1 MKGFKWNSSLLRLV
15 VQHVVF
21 FLTQFT
27 VSECADHHHTFDD
40 VIFLNQIEE
49 VESSSLQV
57 LYSCSEPSVVHVEA
71 LASFDTGDTS
81 TIFRRH
87 WTCHPGSS
95 KVRTVALTLPDW
107 LVYQAD
113 WKIQPSAWVLTA
125 MLRAWVSGAGSL
137 DDYMSAPARAM
148 TLLNLREP
156 FSRPMK
162 QHQLCLSWG
171 LEMKWGA
178 LKDKIPQC
186 PQEQEVAVFLSTLYA
201 STGEKFG
208 IVRTIQPFSDEVLE
222 SLRLKAIPYPWCAFS
237 IWIYLLHP
245 CRQQLCGV
253 LHHLDSKRTYASPSL
268 FLKNSGHLH
277 IQMHGAPGV
286 SSAFLSAFTV
296 PIRQWCHLNVVL
308 DGWMVRITMTCRDGQ
323 HYIVHS
329 SNHVFDIAFHL
340 DDTDGYFAVGGGEFV
355 NGIEGYYGP
364 IIYYRN
370 RMLPQTESEGHIP
383 PSITLMTEWYQSCHK
398 FEFDV
403 RMKIAQYLQRV
414 RENGHSDVCVDAY
427 NQWQS
432 KDRFHIKAPQCEA
445 WEAPSL
451 PQRRHVFLIAEK
463 LANKYGP
470 LVRPVTIGKALYSLT
485 LHKLT
490 QAMDTRVISR
500 MMPLLL
506 QAGCLGDKRA
516 LYLSSVLYSSS
527 AGVKPRPER
536 AWLLALLAAQ
546 QDWRLALLRLGHL
559 HHLGDQNVPP
569 DPDLAYAYY
578 ANIAKQTSADRQNFT
593 SQQTFVEAIYL
604 NNEEVLKAQTNE
616 NHDLFHWLKL
626 QARNGVA
633 GAEQAMGRML
643 FWGQQGVS
651 SDIQTAVR
659 HYQRGALRL
668 EDPVSMYDYAIVLL
682 TGRGVE
688 RDIPKAVMFLKKA
701 LERGF
706 VPAMNALG
714 WYYEQHEKDYGRA
727 VQLWEQ
733 ADALGSPDAAMNL
746 GVMHSQGF
754 YPGKPAD
761 QVMAYHY
768 FLKSAQRGHV
778 DGAITLAEVWNKG
791 IPNHMSRLPNH
802 AVLWAKWASEQNG
815 YLGRVLRKG
824 LDAYFKEKWLMALIH
839 YLMAAESGFASA
851 QFNVAYLCEQNP
863 GGFLTQAFV
872 KQCMLRYYN
881 LTIQSEYPDRYAL
894 IKMGDLLS
902 VSNMTD
908 KKDVTKAAEMYKL
921 ATLSGEPQGWYSLG
935 MLVQEGETLP
945 VSLLVELNL
954 LLPYLTD
961 KQDLLTTL
969 YRRCIDSNA
978 TDAYIPCSLA
988 LFNVYLHSFWET
1000 NIVLKTSSTVAI
1012 TAATVAMAF
1021 VISNIIRRY
1030 VMDTGQIT

>member
-1 MKGFKWNSSLLRLV
+1 MKSFKWNSPLLGLV
-15 VQHVVF
+15 IQHIVF
-21 FLTQFT
+21 FT
-27 VSECADHHHTFDD
+27 VSECAGHHHTFDD
-40 VIFLNQIEE
+40 VRFLNQIEE
-49 VESSSLQV
+49 VESSSVQV
-57 LYSCSEPSVVHVEA
+57 LYSCSESSVVHVEA

-95 KVRTVALTLPDW
+95 RVRTVALTLPDW

-125 MLRAWVSGAGSL
+125 MLRVWVSGAGSL
-137 DDYMSAPARAM
+137 ADYMSASARAM
-148 TLLNLREP
+148 MLLDVREP
-156 FSRPMK
+156 FSRPVK

-171 LEMKWGA
+171 MEVKWGA

-208 IVRTIQPFSDEVLE
+208 IVRTIQPFTNEALE

-237 IWIYLLHP
+237 IWVYLRHP

-253 LHHLDSKRTYASPSL
+253 LHHIDSKRTYASPSL

-277 IQMHGAPGV
+277 IQMHGTSGL
-286 SSAFLSAFTV
+286 SSAVLSAFAV

-323 HYIVHS
+323 HYVVHS

-355 NGIEGYYGP
+355 HGIEGYYGP
-364 IIYYRN
+364 VIYYRN
-370 RMLPQTESEGHIP
+370 RMLPQSESEGHMP
-383 PSITLMTEWYQSCHK
+383 PSITLMTEWDQSCHN

-403 RMKIAQYLQRV
+403 RMKIAQYLQRAK
-414 RENGHSDVCVDAY
+414 ENGHSDVCVDAY
-427 NQWQS
+427 SQWQS
-432 KDRFHIKAPQCEA
+432 KDKLHITAPQCEA
-445 WEAPSL
+445 WEAPSS
-451 PQRRHVFLIAEK
+451 PQRRSVFLIAEK
-463 LANKYGP
+463 MTTKYGP
-470 LVRPVTIGKALYSLT
+470 LVKSVTIGKALYSLA

-490 QAMDTRVISR
+490 QAVDTRVISKV
-500 MMPLLL
+500 MPLLL
-506 QAGCLGDKRA
+506 QAGCLGDQRA

-527 AGVKPRPER
+527 VGVKARPER

-559 HHLGDQNVPP
+559 HHVGDQNVPP

-593 SQQTFVEAIYL
+593 SQQSFVEAIYL
-604 NNEEVLKAQTNE
+604 NNEEALKAQTNE

-659 HYQRGALRL
+659 HYQRGAIRL
-668 EDPVSMYDYAIVLL
+668 EDPVSMYDYATVLL
-682 TGRGVE
+682 MGRGVE

-701 LERGF
+701 IEKGS
-706 VPAMNALG
+706 VPAMNALA
-714 WYYEQHEKDYGRA
+714 WYYEQHERDYERA
-727 VQLWEQ
+727 VQLWEE

-778 DGAITLAEVWNKG
+778 DGAITVAELWHKG
-791 IPNHMSRLPNH
+791 IPSHISRRPNH

-824 LDAYFKEKWLMALIH
+824 LDAYLKAEWLMALIH

-851 QFNVAYLCEQNP
+851 QFNMAYLCEQNP
-863 GGFLTQAFV
+863 GGVLTQAFV

-881 LTIQSEYPDRYAL
+881 LTIQSEYPDAYAL

-902 VSNMTD
+902 ASNTTD
-908 KKDVTKAAEMYKL
+908 KKAVTKAAEMYKRAIL
-921 ATLSGEPQGWYSLG
+921 RGEPQGWYSLG
-935 MLVQEGETLP
+935 VLVQEGETLP

-954 LLPYLTD
+954 LQPYLTD
-961 KQDLLTTL
+961 KQHLLTTL

-988 LFNVYLHSFWET
+988 LFNVNLHSFWET
-1000 NIVLKTSSTVAI
+1000 NIVLKASSTFAV
-1012 TAATVAMAF
+1012 TAATIVMAF
-1021 VISNIIRRY
+1021 VISNIFRRY